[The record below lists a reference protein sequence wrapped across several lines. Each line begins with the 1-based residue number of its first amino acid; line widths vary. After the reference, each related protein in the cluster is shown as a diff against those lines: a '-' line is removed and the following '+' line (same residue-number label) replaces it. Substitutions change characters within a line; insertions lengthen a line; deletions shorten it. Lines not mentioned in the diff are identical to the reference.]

1 MSNLNE
7 IVCKINGCYVKNDCV
22 QVSYPYNDCITILDP
37 NGIVYHH
44 KVGSNYFIN
53 KYLDDSRRDWFPYH
67 NIPTFYAKSES
78 GCLLRYTNQIFNFGV
93 PYIAIKGN
101 KIIELYVVKDGD
113 NALLISKQLEGN
125 KKSSIKNRKEIEEIL
140 NPPTSIKIN
149 SKILYLDGSIYDK
162 DLFCIEDEDTIIEL
176 VKEKLKDNLNAFRKF
191 IISEPYDDVSK
202 YLKKN
207 PLFLNFIEQNLSIE
221 NIKNM
226 ELNIPLL
233 VDDGMIIISK
243 TNGETI
249 ELTGINITFVK
260 SDEYIVDT
268 YTITVNEYTYEQIK
282 FLAKKIIELSH
293 PNIQLKHNPGIS
305 KQDIETAKQM
315 IYSKKRK

>member
-53 KYLDDSRRDWFPYH
+53 KYLDDNRRNWFPYH
-67 NIPTFYAKSES
+67 NIPTFFAKSES

-113 NALLISKQLEGN
+113 GALLISKQLQSN
-125 KKSSIKNRKEIEEIL
+125 KKSSTKSRKEIEEIL
-140 NPPTSIKIN
+140 NPSTSIRNN
-149 SKILYLDGSIYDK
+149 SKILYLDGSIVVD
-162 DLFCIEDEDTIIEL
+162 DLFNIADEDTIIKN
-176 VKEKLKDNLNAFRKF
+176 VKEKLKNNLTDFREY

-226 ELNIPLL
+226 YLNIPLL
-233 VDDGMIIISK
+233 DGEDMIVIAKS
-243 TNGETI
+243 NGENI
-249 ELTGINITFVK
+249 ELTGINITLVK
-260 SDEYIVDT
+260 IDEYILDT
-268 YTITVNEYTYEQIK
+268 YTIPINEYTYEQIK
-282 FLAKKIIELSH
+282 FLSKKITELNH
-293 PNIQLKHNPGIS
+293 PNIQLKHNPGVS
-305 KQDIETAKQM
+305 KQDIESAKQM
-315 IYSKKRK
+315 IYSMKRK